1 MANFDKLFANLE
13 SMASGANTSCSD
25 FTTLLEHLGFE
36 IIDCNSG
43 GHKIAKH
50 AAVPL
55 DEYPDFNC
63 GHSSGATV
71 NRPYVKKLHKFVK
84 QHKEA
89 IKEHMK

>member
-1 MANFDKLFANLE
+1 MANFDRLFANLE

-25 FTTLLEHLGFE
+25 FTTLLVRLGFV
-36 IIDCNSG
+36 INDCSSG
-43 GHKIAKH
+43 GHKIAEH
-50 AAVPL
+50 PAVPL

-63 GHSSGATV
+63 GHNPGTTV
-71 NRPYVKKLHKFVK
+71 KRPYVKKLFNFVK